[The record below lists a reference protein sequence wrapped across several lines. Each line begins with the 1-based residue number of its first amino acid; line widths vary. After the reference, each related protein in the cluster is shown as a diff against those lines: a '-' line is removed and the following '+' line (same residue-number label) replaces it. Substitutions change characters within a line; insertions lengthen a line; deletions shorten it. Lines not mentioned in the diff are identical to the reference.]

1 MQVITCP
8 SFSMVSTGDSLKV
21 SPRKSLIWPIKMV
34 TAIPVVKPVVM
45 V

>member
-1 MQVITCP
+1 
-8 SFSMVSTGDSLKV
+8 MVSTGASMKV
-21 SPRKSLIWPIKMV
+21 SPIKSLIWPMKIV